1 MTKLWNLLKI
11 IVWLPWSICFNLR
24 QLPLRQAIKLPILLY
39 KPELTSLDG
48 EIEIQ
53 GPVRTGM
60 IRLGFPVV
68 SIYPSGGFRYENRGK
83 IIFQTGGGKNTFLGG
98 NCAISVGKGAT
109 LTLGE
114 NFCATDGVKIVCF
127 ESVTF
132 GRDCLAGWG
141 TMVTDCDFHTMH
153 TPTGPSKMTAP
164 VEIGDNN
171 WFAMHCL
178 VLKGTRTPAKC
189 VFAARSTANR
199 DYTSCGEET
208 LFAGSPAKAT
218 RKGYYRILD

>member
-24 QLPLRQAIKLPILLY
+24 QLPLRQAIKLPVLLY

-83 IIFQTGGGKNTFLGG
+83 IIFQTGGGIKTHF
-98 NCAISVGKGAT
+98 
-109 LTLGE
+109 
-114 NFCATDGVKIVCF
+114 
-127 ESVTF
+127 
-132 GRDCLAGWG
+132 
-141 TMVTDCDFHTMH
+141 
-153 TPTGPSKMTAP
+153 
-164 VEIGDNN
+164 
-171 WFAMHCL
+171 
-178 VLKGTRTPAKC
+178 
-189 VFAARSTANR
+189 
-199 DYTSCGEET
+199 
-208 LFAGSPAKAT
+208 
-218 RKGYYRILD
+218 